1 MTDRRDNRRIG
12 LTGNILM
19 IASRAVMAGI
29 PPERKAAG
37 PWRTRF
43 LLMLAC
49 LVFASGG
56 LAQSVSTSGTQ
67 AASFHILDQRTVYFG
82 QHAVTL
88 NLVEPPTAPIP
99 VASPASGP
107 AVPPPRPT
115 RVVADDE
122 LLFFLATVYDHQFT
136 VLDWADGN
144 NELTAVSNIDFTYLT
159 TNDDF
164 IAGNMF
170 YEVMPVVD
178 EESSTNADPMI
189 ASWLA
194 RARSTLPAG
203 APGYVIVSGTASAEE
218 VQTLNELHGYYGV
231 NGAAL
236 MQAYQQRRAAEAAQ
250 ALQLKLHPR
259 TRPDTVINYWFIRG
273 NANSPSSNQ

>member
-1 MTDRRDNRRIG
+1 MD
-12 LTGNILM
+12 
-19 IASRAVMAGI
+19 GI
-29 PPERKAAG
+29 PPGRKAAG
-37 PWRTRF
+37 PLRVWC
-43 LLMLAC
+43 LLVLVSLILA
-49 LVFASGG
+49 VHG

-67 AASFHILDQRTVYFG
+67 AASFHILDQRTIYFG
-82 QHAVTL
+82 QHAVIL
-88 NLVEPPTAPIP
+88 NLVEPPPASNP

-122 LLFFLATVYDHQFT
+122 LLFFLATVYDHQLT
-136 VLDWADGN
+136 VLDWVDGN

-164 IAGNMF
+164 IIGNMF

-178 EESSTNADPMI
+178 EESSANADPLT

-203 APGYVIVSGTASAEE
+203 APGYVIVNGTASTDE
-218 VQTLNELHGYYGV
+218 VQTLNELHGYYSANSV
-231 NGAAL
+231 AL
-236 MQAYQQRRAAEAAQ
+236 TRAYQQQQVAEAAQ
-250 ALQLKLHPR
+250 ALQLKLHPP
-259 TRPDTVINYWFIRG
+259 TRPNTVINYWPIRS
-273 NANSPSSNQ
+273 NAHLPGSN